1 MNVLFSEDGRL
12 RNGWRFVISVVF
24 VILAEFL
31 ARNIAYAIAR
41 GNDQL
46 LDVVYRPLWMGLQL
60 IAFLALTKRI
70 DKPRISAWQYIGL
83 PRSAWLY
90 QSFSGALLGF
100 VMVGLAVAAIAVF
113 GHVSVVS
120 LRLTPRTLMTGI
132 VVFLLIMAAAMAE
145 ELAFRGYPFQRLVAA
160 ISGGA
165 SAVLRGADRRSAD
178 RIGAIGAILI
188 FSALFGAVHLSNPH
202 ISDNQYVRIF
212 AFSNTLFIGIVLAI
226 AYLRTR
232 ALWLPWGL
240 HFGWN
245 ATLGLF
251 FGLPVSGI
259 DDFNVIV
266 QSRVTGPEWLL
277 GGDYGLEGGFLGTLV
292 ILLGLIYILVFVKP
306 AAQPIEIYEQ
316 PQPEL
321 PQESIQ
327 PNIGSASDL

>member
-31 ARNIAYAIAR
+31 ARNIAYTVAR
-41 GNDQL
+41 GDDQL
-46 LDVVYRPLWMGLQL
+46 LDVIYRPLWMVLQI
-60 IAFLALTKRI
+60 IAFLALTRRL
-70 DKPRISAWQYIGL
+70 DKPTISAWQYIGL
-83 PRSAWLY
+83 PRSRWLY
-90 QSFSGALLGF
+90 ESFSGALLGF
-100 VMVGLAVAAIAVF
+100 VMVGLAVAAMAIL

-120 LRLTPRTLMTGI
+120 LRLNPRTLTTGI
-132 VVFLLIMAAAMAE
+132 VVFLVILAAAMAE

-160 ISGGA
+160 ISGAA
-165 SAVLRGADRRSAD
+165 SSLLPGTDRRSAN
-178 RIGAIGAILI
+178 RIGAVGAIFF

-259 DDFNVIV
+259 EDFSVIV
-266 QSRVTGPEWLL
+266 HSRVTGPEWLF
-277 GGDYGLEGGFLGTLV
+277 GGEYGLEGGFLGTLV
-292 ILLGLIYILVFVKP
+292 ILLGLIYILVFVHP
-306 AAQPIEIYEQ
+306 APEPIGTNEQ
-316 PQPEL
+316 PQPEF

-327 PNIGSASDL
+327 SNIGSASDL